1 MPVIPPKSAIALTVR
16 KGETLRVTDVEGQQI
31 ADFVCF
37 NLDDHSEFIS
47 LSHTRVNN
55 QTLRI
60 TTGHSIFS
68 NKLNVMFKI
77 GEDKVG
83 VHDILYSPCNRYV
96 YEVIFEVGPR
106 DGCLENLAAALG
118 PYGISKANVPD
129 TFNIFM
135 HTKVDKNYNLSIHV
149 PLSKAGDYID
159 LEAQMDCLVGIT
171 SCAEDVSDANGGK
184 CTPMQVD
191 VIPAK

>member
-1 MPVIPPKSAIALTVR
+1 MQIIPPKSAIALVVK
-16 KGETLRVTDVEGQQI
+16 KGETLRVTDVEGEQI
-31 ADFVCF
+31 ADLVCF
-37 NLDDHSEFIS
+37 NLEDHSEYVS
-47 LSHTRVNN
+47 MSHTRVNN

-60 TTGHSIFS
+60 TTGHDLFS

-77 GEDKVG
+77 TADTVG
-83 VHDILYSPCNRYV
+83 VHDILYSPCNRFV
-96 YEVIFEVGPR
+96 YEEIFKVGPQN
-106 DGCLENLAAALG
+106 GCLENLAAALE
-118 PYGISKANVPD
+118 PYKISKAYIPD

-135 HTKVDKNYNLSIHV
+135 HTQVDENYNLSIHK
-149 PLSKAGDYID
+149 PLSKKGDYID

-191 VIPAK
+191 VLPAK